1 MTGWEGALRT
11 AAPRG
16 LNSMGLVGN
25 FFFFLF
31 PPSRV
36 TRCKQSRGGR
46 AELSLCSRAQ
56 SGVPVAEPG
65 AVLAGSAGL
74 LRARAPHGR

>member
-25 FFFFLF
+25 FFFFF
-31 PPSRV
+31 PFPSLP
-36 TRCKQSRGGR
+36 GY
-46 AELSLCSRAQ
+46 SLQ
-56 SGVPVAEPG
+56 TEPG
-65 AVLAGSAGL
+65 WKG
-74 LRARAPHGR
+74 